1 MDTTNRREFL
11 KRTTAT
17 GIAAGLGAAGM
28 LPGTTGAQEKSKNKI
43 TTRDFGKTGWKVTE
57 VGFGVMNTRDPEL
70 VQAGLEA
77 GINYFDTA
85 HGYMNGVN
93 EEVVG
98 RVMKK
103 IDRKKVYI
111 ATKVH
116 CKGRDAKTIR
126 EMMETSLKRLQM
138 DYVDV
143 MFMHMPDH
151 GDEVKIKEHMQ
162 VFEQFKK
169 DGHARLIGVSTHVN
183 HAETI
188 NATVDTKFWEALL
201 VGYNFNSTPDV
212 TEAMERARKAGL
224 AMIAMKTQAKGKGY
238 TGHNMGDISIQQAA
252 LKWVLQHSF
261 VDTTIP
267 GVTNFEQLAENVAVM
282 GMKMSF
288 IDHLQLK
295 RYAEAS
301 KDAYCCGVAG
311 CTGCQGQCPYGVQV
325 SEINRCLGY
334 AYGYGDKALARENY
348 DRLPASSRI
357 EKCGDCGECLV
368 KCVNGLNLTENIG
381 RARELFA

>member
-17 GIAAGLGAAGM
+17 GVAAGLGAAGM
-28 LPGTTGAQEKSKNKI
+28 FTGGAIAAETPKNKI
-43 TTRDFGKTGWKVTE
+43 TVRDFGKTGWKVTE

-70 VQAGLEA
+70 VQAGLDA

-98 RVMKK
+98 RVLKK
-103 IDRKKVYI
+103 YDRKKVYV

-151 GDEVKIKEHMQ
+151 GDEVSVKEHMK

-169 DGHARLIGVSTHVN
+169 DGHARLIGVSTHTN
-183 HAETI
+183 QAETI
-188 NATVDTKFWEALL
+188 KATVDTKFWEALL
-201 VGYNFNSTPDV
+201 VGYNYRSTPDI
-212 TEAMERARKAGL
+212 TEAMENARKAGL
-224 AMIAMKTQAKGKGY
+224 AMVAMKTQAKGKGY
-238 TGHNMGDISIQQAA
+238 TDHNMGDISIQQAA

-288 IDHLQLK
+288 IDRLRLN
-295 RYAEAS
+295 RYAEAG

-311 CTGCQGQCPYGVQV
+311 CTGCQDQCPMGVQV
-325 SEINRCLGY
+325 SQINRCLGY
-334 AYGYGDKALARENY
+334 AYGYGDMALARENY
-348 DRLPASSRI
+348 AQLPASSRVDR
-357 EKCGDCGECLV
+357 CGDCGECQI
-368 KCVNGLNLTENIG
+368 KCVNGINLTDNIR